1 MSSTILYK
9 FRSGTTF
16 EALSLPGNNARLLD
30 IKKAIVTA
38 KRLDQGSMDFDLSV
52 KDATSGVEYIDDT
65 AILPRGTRIV
75 VQRLPSARGQGIL
88 AKIAR
93 SQFGDRAG
101 PGNPNAT
108 GTNGPSA
115 DFYTIDSR
123 DHDEDEEFVSTS
135 VIPPPPPSTDD
146 SELAALRAATDSNM
160 SGGPGRGIGRGAG
173 GATLRG
179 GPTSSGGGFRSNQP
193 AGLGPP
199 PSRGL
204 DSFLHTKPNH
214 RPDADPEIREQEHQ
228 PQKKR
233 ATGIPRTFLSLSAP
247 QGTDGSD
254 GAGLIIQPNTFVFEE
269 LVTRGG
275 GQSEN
280 TSGTKRDLD
289 YALKITATPI
299 PEYLQCAICHNVV
312 RDAMMLPWDPEGRTT
327 CEQCIRT
334 ALTENGFRCPLTQQ
348 EGVSPDDLLPNHAL
362 RKAAVQFVKDVM
374 EKMKEIDKHAEN
386 EEDINIEND
395 KQNLL
400 EGDLNDKGVV
410 LTRRAAAAE
419 KRKQDNDDFAGDD
432 DFGGDVFAVEAEKP
446 VDDNLDDPMIAD
458 TDALDTKTINEMK
471 QEAEPLPDNVEEQP
485 GTVALEQTNPEA
497 MDVVADANIQDSEK
511 VDDAAASSAIID
523 TQNHRVATRRR
534 GPPVGYTMG
543 PAIAV
548 VPSPPVH
555 DSDRGQRFDRGSY
568 RGRRGGRTPYN
579 GSRGFR
585 GRYDPHTAGSRYVVG
600 DDNYSRNDVRISLDK
615 TTGDSYR
622 CRIKLSA
629 NH

>member
-16 EALSLPGNNARLLD
+16 EALSLPGSNVRLLD

-52 KDATSGVEYIDDT
+52 KDATTGIEYVDDT

-93 SQFGDRAG
+93 SQFGDRGGNQTDAVPTG
-101 PGNPNAT
+101 PN
-108 GTNGPSA
+108 A

-123 DHDEDEEFVSTS
+123 DHEEDEEFVSTS
-135 VIPPPPPSTDD
+135 VIPPPPPSNDD
-146 SELAALRAATDSNM
+146 SELAALRAATEANM
-160 SGGPGRGIGRGAG
+160 SGGPGRGMGRGIG
-173 GATLRG
+173 GAMLRG
-179 GPTSSGGGFRSNQP
+179 GPTSAGGGFRSNQP

-204 DSFLHTKPNH
+204 DSYLHSKPNN
-214 RPDADPEIREQEHQ
+214 RPDADPEIREQEQQ

-247 QGTDGSD
+247 QGADGSD
-254 GAGLIIQPNTFVFEE
+254 GAGPIIQPNTFVFDE

-280 TSGTKRDLD
+280 ASGTKRDLD
-289 YALKITATPI
+289 YALKITATTI

-362 RKAAVQFVKDVM
+362 RKAAVQFVNDVM
-374 EKMKEIDKHAEN
+374 EKMNEIDQNAEL
-386 EEDINIEND
+386 EEDINVEND

-410 LTRRAAAAE
+410 LTRRATAAD
-419 KRKQDNDDFAGDD
+419 KRKQDIDDFGGGDD

-446 VDDNLDDPMIAD
+446 DDNDDTPMIVEAD
-458 TDALDTKTINEMK
+458 TPDKNTTTEIKEENEAPSDNAQGQSGMDILDESK
-471 QEAEPLPDNVEEQP
+471 PVE
-485 GTVALEQTNPEA
+485 
-497 MDVVADANIQDSEK
+497 MDVVADASAQDSDK
-511 VDDAAASSAIID
+511 VDNIVASNSVKD
-523 TQNHRVATRRR
+523 VQDRRVVNRRR

-543 PAIAV
+543 PAVAAV
-548 VPSPPVH
+548 QHPPEPPT
-555 DSDRGQRFDRGSY
+555 DRGQSFDRGSF
-568 RGRRGGRTPYN
+568 RGRRGGRTPYS
-579 GSRGFR
+579 GGRVYR
-585 GRYDPHTAGSRYVVG
+585 GRYENQTTGARYVAHEEV
-600 DDNYSRNDVRISLDK
+600 DNHSRSDVRISLDN
-615 TTGDSYR
+615 SSSLVR
-622 CRIKLSA
+622 LSA
-629 NH
+629 RH